1 MVYTRFN
8 SYVFVLR
15 TNLEP
20 NGGEDRVVKK
30 KKSIEPLSFVEST
43 EQVFSSPSSFFLSS

>member
-20 NGGEDRVVKK
+20 NGREDRVVK

-43 EQVFSSPSSFFLSS
+43 EQVFSSPSSFFFSS